1 MPEELSLD
9 FKAGFATKV
18 TLDLRMKLVSVEGN
32 EERQT
37 IQKECITCQE
47 KSPKVERG
55 MIIQVIDRR
64 SVSLGY
70 KKNEG
75 DKDKSWGW
83 EDSQGSGFVGD
94 GKMLDYCLNKLSVV
108 G

>member
-18 TLDLRMKLVSVEGN
+18 TLDLRMKLLSVEGN

-55 MIIQVIDRR
+55 MIIQVTDRR
-64 SVSLGY
+64 PVSLGY
-70 KKNEG
+70 KKMRG
-75 DKDKSWGW
+75 TRTKVGAGKIARSPGLLVMVKCWI
-83 EDSQGSGFVGD
+83 FV
-94 GKMLDYCLNKLSVV
+94 
-108 G
+108 